1 MKRLYDDNLYRFD
14 VPQTSYWEAT
24 AGEDELRASPLTS
37 DARCDVAVIGGGYT
51 GLTAAWRL
59 AKRYG
64 VDVRVL
70 EAGHIGWGA
79 SGRNGGFCV
88 PGGTA
93 LHRSGLVRVFGEQVA
108 REYYQAQAD
117 AVRLVVDIAEEEG
130 IDIERQGD
138 AELEVAH
145 SPRVFAGMQHEFELQ
160 TKVLGLEGEL
170 ISKDEFRERYYDSPE
185 QYGALR
191 AGPAFGLHPL
201 KLCRGLGVAAERH
214 GAVLHDSSEVIEW
227 TKSDDG
233 WHQLVTRGG
242 TLSARRVIFATNGFM
257 PENLR
262 HEFSG
267 RTLPVVSAIIVT
279 RPLGR
284 QELEAHRWVA
294 EDPAI
299 NSRRLLNYFRVLPDR
314 RLMIGGRGDSRGH
327 VEGERRTYA
336 DIEAAMHRMWP
347 AWRDVDVEYRWHGLI
362 CFTSTLRPAVGQL
375 DDDPGVFYS
384 YGFHGNGVNNAPW
397 TGMQLADWIGT
408 GKKPRIPAVMQGM
421 GRRYP
426 FPSMRL
432 RYLRFGIAVSGWM
445 DRRA

>member
-1 MKRLYDDNLYRFD
+1 MRRLYDDNLYRFD
-14 VPQTSYWEAT
+14 DPQPSYWEA
-24 AGEDELRASPLTS
+24 ASGGDALRAAPLER
-37 DARCDVAVIGGGYT
+37 DEHCDVAIIGGGYT
-51 GLTAAWRL
+51 GLTAAWHL

-64 VDVRVL
+64 IDVRVL

-93 LHRSGLVRVFGEQVA
+93 LHRSGLVRVFGAEVA

-117 AVRLVVDIAEEEG
+117 GVRLVADIAGEEG
-130 IDIERQGD
+130 IDIERQGG

-145 SPRVFAGMQHEFELQ
+145 SPRVFAGMQHELELQ
-160 TKVLGLEGEL
+160 TKVLGLEGALVTRE
-170 ISKDEFRERYYDSPE
+170 EFRERFYDSPE
-185 QYGALR
+185 QFGALR
-191 AGPAFGLHPL
+191 AGPAFGLNPL

-214 GAVLHDSSEVIEW
+214 GAVLHAHSEVVEW
-227 TKSDDG
+227 TKTDDG
-233 WHQLVTRGG
+233 RHRLVTRGG

-262 HEFSG
+262 REFSG

-279 RPLGR
+279 RPLGSG
-284 QELEAHRWVA
+284 ELAAHGWVT

-314 RLMIGGRGDSRGH
+314 RLMIGGRGDSRGDA
-327 VEGERRTYA
+327 EGERRTYG
-336 DIEAAMHRMWP
+336 DIEAAMRRMWP

-362 CFTSTLRPAVGQL
+362 CFTSTLRPAIGQL
-375 DDDPGVFYS
+375 EDDPGVFYG

-397 TGMQLADWIGT
+397 TGLQLADWIGT
-408 GKKPRIPAVMQGM
+408 GKKPPIPAAMQGM

-426 FPSMRL
+426 LPSMRL
-432 RYLRFGIAVSGWM
+432 AYLRLGIAVSGWM